1 MKNNEI
7 NLLPS
12 KYQFDFN
19 KHVAVR
25 TSIAVI
31 VCNIILLGV
40 IYYCNITIIDKLNKN
55 LSQKQAYHNKLVSL
69 NSNFSKYEQV
79 YENKK
84 KQLSDAKS
92 KLRELMADNQKNN
105 SPVIDSLRLFEFI
118 NQNIYVSSFSYG
130 SGTFNF
136 NGTAA
141 NDNAFYRFYKDLEQS
156 EVVTRV
162 NFLSLNRTDDS
173 RQLKFKVKITME
185 PFYEH

>member
-118 NQNIYVSSFSYG
+118 NRNIYVSSFSYG